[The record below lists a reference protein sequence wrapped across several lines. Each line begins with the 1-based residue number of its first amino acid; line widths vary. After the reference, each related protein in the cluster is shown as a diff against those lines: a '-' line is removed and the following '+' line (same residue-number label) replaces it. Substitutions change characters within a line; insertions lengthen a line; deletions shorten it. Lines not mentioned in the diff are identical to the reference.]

1 MWERQMLPA
10 GCDDLW
16 AIVCQALL
24 RVWDL
29 ASGETKTSLRA
40 IVTIRK
46 THTEVTKVRQ
56 GRQGF

>member
-1 MWERQMLPA
+1 MLPA